1 MSFYHCVE
9 PGSEGKPV
17 CVEKGR
23 FGMNTIVRALGL
35 GIVMSAC
42 IVMSGCASQ
51 PIALGADTQA
61 NLAAQTELRTHSQ
74 TLNALIDD
82 EGWSLSAAPAAAA
95 RAFFGRL
102 INGASEQAP
111 QDDPVS
117 VYVDAHDHMMVQSL
131 NSDLGQLINLTR
143 AIADAAEDIAA
154 ADHQLGQ
161 VSLTQDLALAE
172 SALGSVRRAQ
182 DFFTAVSDRLDD
194 EGALS
199 GHEPLMQ
206 TLDAE
211 KSRLANAADALAE
224 RRWAMHSNRGL
235 AS

>member
-23 FGMNTIVRALGL
+23 FCMSTIVRALGL

-42 IVMSGCASQ
+42 VLMSGCASQ
-51 PIALGADTQA
+51 PIALGAEIQA

-74 TLNALIDD
+74 SLTALIDD

-102 INGASEQAP
+102 INGASEQTP

-117 VYVDAHDHMMVQSL
+117 VYVDAQGDAMVQSL
-131 NSDLGQLINLTR
+131 NSDLGRLISLTR
-143 AIADAAEDIAA
+143 AIADAAEDIAG
-154 ADHQLGQ
+154 ADQMLGQ
-161 VSLTQDLALAE
+161 VSLTQDLAFAE

-182 DFFTAVSDRLDD
+182 DFFTAVSERLDN

-199 GHEPLMQ
+199 GYEPLMQ

-211 KSRLANAADALAE
+211 KTRLANAADSLAE
-224 RRWAMHSNRGL
+224 RRWAMHSNRAL